1 MADDTIP
8 GRCPYPSREE
18 LEAALLA
25 AELELLEAPQEVP
38 G

>member
-1 MADDTIP
+1 MLDETTREP
-8 GRCPYPSREE
+8 CPYPSRGE

-25 AELELLEAPQEVP
+25 AELEALAALQEVP

>member
-1 MADDTIP
+1 MASEEYP
-8 GRCPYPSREE
+8 RNCPYPSRAA

-25 AELELLEAPQEVP
+25 AELEALAVLPEEP